1 MPRRAHPDYVVDPDR
16 GSSTAATKSAEL
28 LDVNDAKARDDDR
41 AGLRDLDAMT
51 EGMAGLTRLQK
62 DRERLFPRATTAD
75 LGDPRMRRRLPPT
88 GVVRGP
94 LSARQ
99 RNERSKDRLSTQ
111 RGIPL
116 VQLRAQRDLVTR
128 PERWRA
134 LNDQLSQHTGDVQ
147 ALGQADQERVRR
159 IDRSIQAYER
169 RNDRGH
175 LIYSNVTL
183 PYYINHGN
191 LRGFLQNNF
200 RPGDRV
206 AFDRYTVGTHQLH
219 ETSGYLED
227 PDGRVVVFEMQTR
240 RGAYLGQSDKV
251 DNTGHLLPRGMEFE
265 VVGVEEASYRA
276 PDGSTGTRMVVQL
289 RDVTPDTRATKP
301 TGKQEPQ

>member
-1 MPRRAHPDYVVDPDR
+1 MPRRAHPDYVVDADR
-16 GSSTAATKSAEL
+16 GSSTAATKKASL
-28 LDVNDAKARDDDR
+28 VDVPDAHQRADAR
-41 AGLRDLDAMT
+41 AGLRDLDTMT
-51 EGMAGLTRLQK
+51 EGMGGLTRLQK
-62 DRERLFPRATTAD
+62 DRERLLPRATTAE
-75 LGDPRMRRRLPPT
+75 LGDPRMQRHLPPP
-88 GVVRGP
+88 GAVRQP

-111 RGIPL
+111 RAMPM

-128 PERWRA
+128 PQRWRA
-134 LNDQLSQHTGDVQ
+134 LNDQLSDHTGDVQ
-147 ALGQADQERVRR
+147 ALSEADQERVRR

-175 LIYSNVTL
+175 VIYSNVTM
-183 PYYINHGN
+183 PSYINRGN

-200 RPGDRV
+200 QAGDRV

-219 ETSGYLED
+219 ETSGHVAD
-227 PDGRVVVFEMQTR
+227 PDGQVAVFEMQTR

-265 VVGVEEASYRA
+265 VVGVHEASYRA

-289 RDVTPDTRATKP
+289 RDVTSE
-301 TGKQEPQ
+301 Q